1 MRRIL
6 SFSVISCLALSL
18 VVSSPAQAAPKGTK
32 WVDKSRVKNIG
43 STVCA
48 RVGKQTKNTY
58 VEVWTAGK
66 WVNKKQGQFISYNS
80 LASNAAAAA
89 KKAKGAKKKTLTK
102 QSASYSKLSK
112 TYTPK
117 CKKVNALKVNTKSKA
132 GLAKVSGSSS
142 SSSLQSLNDA
152 SNSKQSQAKAKKYS
166 SLMAVSADGKLTEG
180 ITNFATLLES
190 YGSCSGCGPT
200 VSGILAAPNDDIYII
215 FSQAINI
222 NDISNPYGYNGMDQ
236 DRCLVAVA
244 HKGAETLDCLDWELQ
259 WLNSWTQ
266 GTTGNTLIQFD
277 DAGNAYYAGQYNRN
291 GTYYSGIRRATPA
304 GKIKDVVKGPNQENM
319 GSGAGLNINSF
330 VVMPQGDMI
339 VVGSTSR
346 GNSWENWVKLYR
358 STGAS
363 ELLSSGNWG
372 NGFMRLFPDG
382 NVYYSEWGGGGNQ
395 LLVFDSNILQVR
407 DQAYLG
413 ESNSVNLYSD
423 VCGQNYWECSNI
435 VSNYGSFIA
444 ELDKETAVDSDNA
457 LYALNTNSGYENA
470 KILEVFPTPQLVP
483 AGMNQAKIIEGAGNV
498 LVSAGTQKTQISGT
512 RYSYEYR
519 VNIIDPTTGEITPV
533 SGATGIDVFTLA
545 YNASNNT
552 VLISGQRTSDS
563 AIVTGSINLDSATLT
578 VTTSTFGR
586 VDDIELFQE

>member
-32 WVDKSRVKNIG
+32 WVDKSRAKNIG

-48 RVGKQTKNTY
+48 KVGKQTKNTY

-66 WVNKKQGQFISYNS
+66 WVNKKQSQFISYNS

-89 KKAKGAKKKTLTK
+89 KKAKGTKKKTLTK

-142 SSSLQSLNDA
+142 SLSLQSQADS

-180 ITNFATLLES
+180 ITNFAALLES
-190 YGSCSGCGPT
+190 YGNCSGCGPT

-304 GKIKDVVKGPNQENM
+304 GKIKDVVRGPNQENM
-319 GSGAGLNINSF
+319 GSGVGLNISSF

-339 VVGSTSR
+339 VVGSTNR
-346 GNSWENWVKLYR
+346 GNSWDNWIRLYP
-358 STGAS
+358 SVGDYVILNNGS
-363 ELLSSGNWG
+363 WG

-382 NVYYSEWGGGGNQ
+382 NVYFSTWGGGGNQ
-395 LLVFDSNILQVR
+395 LLVFDSNTLVVR
-407 DQAYLG
+407 PEAFLG
-413 ESNSVNLYSD
+413 QSNSANLYSD

-444 ELDKETAVDSDNA
+444 ELDKETETDSDNS
-457 LYALNTNSGYENA
+457 LYALNTNSGYDNA
-470 KILEVFPTPQLVP
+470 KILELFPSPKLVS

-498 LVSAGTQKTQISGT
+498 LVSAGSQKTQINLNQN
-512 RYSYEYR
+512 SYEYV
-519 VNIIDPTTGEITPV
+519 VNIIDPVTGEVTPV
-533 SGATGIDVFTLA
+533 TGASGIDVYTLA
-545 YNASNNT
+545 YNGSNNT
-552 VLISGQRTSDS
+552 VILSGQRTSGE
-563 AIVTGSINLDSATLT
+563 IVTGTINLDSATLS
-578 VTTSTFGR
+578 VTTSNFGR
-586 VDDIELFQE
+586 VDDIELFQG